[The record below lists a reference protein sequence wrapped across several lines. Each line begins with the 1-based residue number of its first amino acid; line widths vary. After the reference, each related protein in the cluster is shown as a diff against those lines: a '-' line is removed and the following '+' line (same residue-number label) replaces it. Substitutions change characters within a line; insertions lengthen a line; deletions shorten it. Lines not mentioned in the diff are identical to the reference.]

1 MDGGD
6 GEAQGG
12 MFNPDVGN
20 GVGFGGGGGGGE
32 RKDQRSP
39 PRTGRFGKSREAKA
53 MTRAGFGSGN
63 TLDGQSM

>member
-1 MDGGD
+1 MEGTEKPKAGCSY
-6 GEAQGG
+6 
-12 MFNPDVGN
+12 PDFGN
-20 GVGFGGGGGGGE
+20 GVGFGGGGGGGGE